1 MGNAW
6 VFPSISHS
14 ITASTASDN
23 VLSQILRKGSEKNE
37 YLRGLAKDIWV
48 LGMGEGAFYVPYQ
61 KRLFKINMA
70 LRAQF

>member
-14 ITASTASDN
+14 ITVSTASDN
-23 VLSQILRKGSEKNE
+23 FVPNFEKRGGSEKNE

-48 LGMGEGAFYVPYQ
+48 WGRGLSMFLIRKDYL
-61 KRLFKINMA
+61 K
-70 LRAQF
+70 